1 MSNTDRDRAILWARE
16 ILTHDPVF
24 LDTETT
30 GLDYDDV
37 AVQIG
42 IVDHT
47 GAILLDTYVRAWKPI
62 PARATQLHGITDE
75 MVKGAPT
82 ILELEMEIFA
92 ALQGRAVVI
101 YNAEYDARILRMSF
115 LSDGARKYG
124 APYKL
129 PEGHFAHIGTF
140 KPECAMEAFAA
151 FYGDFNARYGSYRWQ
166 KLTTAAAHFGL
177 SVVGAHGAV
186 ADALL
191 TLAIVRK
198 MAETK
203 LSTEGELTNE

>member
-1 MSNTDRDRAILWARE
+1 MSNTDRDRAILWARQMLE
-16 ILTHDPVF
+16 QEFVV

-42 IVDHT
+42 IVNRD
-47 GAILLDTYVRAWKPI
+47 GAILLDTYVKPWKPI

-82 ILELEMEIFA
+82 ILELEPQLAA
-92 ALQGRAVVI
+92 ALQGQVVLI
-101 YNAEYDARILRMSF
+101 YNAEYDANILRRSF
-115 LSDGARKYG
+115 LYSGAEKHG
-124 APYKL
+124 APYRL
-129 PEGHFAHIGTF
+129 PETHWTFWGIF

-151 FYGDFNARYGSYRWQ
+151 FYGDFNARYGTYRWQ

-186 ADALL
+186 QDALT
-191 TLAIVRK
+191 TLAVVKK
-198 MAETK
+198 MAESK
-203 LSTEGELTNE
+203 LSAEEETL